1 MTDALILLVDDE
13 PNIIELT
20 QLYLER
26 EGYRKYRTIPV
37 VKAVDRTVLMNRME

>member
-1 MTDALILLVDDE
+1 MTGAFILLVNDE
-13 PNIIELT
+13 PNIIELV

-37 VKAVDRTVLMNRME
+37 VKAVDRTVMMDRME

>member
-1 MTDALILLVDDE
+1 MTSELILLVDSE

-26 EGYRKYRTIPV
+26 EGYRNYRTIPV
-37 VKAVDRTVLMNRME
+37 VKAVDQTFLMDRME